1 MSKIAAIWLATISI
15 AFSACGNGDLLN
27 VCTDI
32 GCAGGLTVAFDR
44 DPAIDLTVEAMSGP
58 ARVVVDCGPSH
69 RDCRSG
75 VTFEG
80 FTPNSV
86 SLRFTS
92 GAGSFSES
100 FTPEYQNSRPN
111 GPNCGPDFCLS
122 ATVMVQLPEGW

>member
-1 MSKIAAIWLATISI
+1 MWERGPSECLHGHRLRWR
-15 AFSACGNGDLLN
+15 
-27 VCTDI
+27 TDR
-32 GCAGGLTVAFDR
+32 GVDR

-92 GAGSFSES
+92 GAGSFSKS